1 MAAPEVSL
9 VVNQGRVRTAFE
21 NLLKRVEL
29 WHDMQDQLH
38 DEQPLTRYISGKFDV
53 RDRVGGLGW
62 EMMIK
67 RSSAAGLR
75 MYPSSDTTA
84 PKATKGLE
92 QALQG
97 GWFTIDGIARWTTR
111 DMQPPRGELSGW
123 ASAQMD
129 QMKDLRRMLSDGI
142 QESYVSNGDAV
153 MGWANKAAG
162 STAVFSIRKDKI
174 WNFIQREGTLWDIDD
189 DADGTMEILGT
200 ELQSVDWTVDPPT
213 VTFADAS
220 AAAAITDYTIK
231 IRPHGSSS
239 TGPQGIPLVFDTS
252 ASYLN
257 VSSRTTTGKW
267 FAGRTW
273 STPYTISGGGGLGKH
288 YFTRV
293 LRPPIRSIRQFGGH
307 GDVCVMCPD
316 DLHDAL
322 MEVFF
327 DTLRGDI
334 KGSVYTL
341 GPQAKDSVRVGNY
354 EGGEI
359 VVFPNPRVPSGEI
372 WILHAPDFEIVR
384 RFDEFY
390 WEMSAAG
397 TILWDSYADV
407 ATAAFDTAAADIRAE
422 SAKFAWA
429 KGDITT
435 ICPYPWRQHRITNQT
450 AFGALLPE
458 A

>member
-29 WHDMQDQLH
+29 GHDMQDQLQ
-38 DEQPLTRYISGKFDV
+38 DGQPLTRYISGKFDV

-162 STAVFSIRKDKI
+162 STAVVSIRKDKI
-174 WNFIQREGTLWDIDD
+174 C
-189 DADGTMEILGT
+189 
-200 ELQSVDWTVDPPT
+200 
-213 VTFADAS
+213 S
-220 AAAAITDYTIK
+220 A
-231 IRPHGSSS
+231 GV
-239 TGPQGIPLVFDTS
+239 GP
-252 ASYLN
+252 
-257 VSSRTTTGKW
+257 
-267 FAGRTW
+267 
-273 STPYTISGGGGLGKH
+273 
-288 YFTRV
+288 
-293 LRPPIRSIRQFGGH
+293 PPIRSIRQFGGH

-341 GPQAKDSVRVGNY
+341 GPQGKDSGRVGNY

-435 ICPYPWRQHRITNQT
+435 ICPYPWRPHRITNQA